1 MYINISSY
9 LVRNDTAKIYSK
21 AKQKNRNFVF
31 AVQSTD
37 IIPIY
42 AFRAIPLTQSKLQ
55 LIMIAIKRSPF
66 SFCQLIQTEKVEH
79 WIRVYSS
86 QSWGSLQYSFTHLQL
101 HFLVTFSVT
110 GIINRLSWNN
120 VSFNL
125 RSLVQVQT

>member
-42 AFRAIPLTQSKLQ
+42 AFRAIPLT
-55 LIMIAIKRSPF
+55 
-66 SFCQLIQTEKVEH
+66 
-79 WIRVYSS
+79 
-86 QSWGSLQYSFTHLQL
+86 
-101 HFLVTFSVT
+101 
-110 GIINRLSWNN
+110 
-120 VSFNL
+120 
-125 RSLVQVQT
+125 